1 MPITSATD
9 LVQYYKQLQ
18 SMSVTFNIFLKP
30 FESLTPWNRSPNTIP
45 STCMFTTLEVENNT
59 IDAYRQMKSALYTK
73 LTKTTFLQPEH
84 KAIVQHGGIQ
94 QDGFEILYD
103 LMTHCH
109 PKLVSATTKFHKTNQ
124 QPTFDRSDSIYT
136 YIAKLQVWLD
146 IEKISNHTFT
156 DDEVL
161 NIVMEQMRGD
171 TRYDIVIA
179 GINSEL
185 TL

>member
-1 MPITSATD
+1 
-9 LVQYYKQLQ
+9 
-18 SMSVTFNIFLKP
+18 
-30 FESLTPWNRSPNTIP
+30 
-45 STCMFTTLEVENNT
+45 
-59 IDAYRQMKSALYTK
+59 
-73 LTKTTFLQPEH
+73 
-84 KAIVQHGGIQ
+84 
-94 QDGFEILYD
+94 
-103 LMTHCH
+103 MTYCH
-109 PKLVSATTKFHKTNQ
+109 PKLVSAMTKLCKTNQ